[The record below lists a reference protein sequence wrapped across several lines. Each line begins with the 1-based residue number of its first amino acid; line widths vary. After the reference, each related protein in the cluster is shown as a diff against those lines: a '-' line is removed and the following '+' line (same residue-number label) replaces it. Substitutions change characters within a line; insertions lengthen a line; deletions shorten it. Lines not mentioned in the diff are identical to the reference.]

1 MKSLLVTLLG
11 LGTLATAAD
20 SARQEVDAFAVH
32 MFAALA
38 DTQQRN
44 VVFSPS
50 SIESVLRLLQQGAR
64 GRTAEEIAALPLGGA
79 NVKSTIATQ
88 EANAV
93 FLAEDT
99 KLKPSIKVE
108 EIRRVPF
115 SSAPGKAISVINEW
129 ARVKTHG
136 RIPTILTAD
145 DVSAD
150 TRMVASSA
158 IYLKAQWSKTFDPD
172 YTRNNAPFHMAD
184 GNTAQVD
191 LMWQR
196 GELRYAEG
204 ENWQA
209 VALFYEEE
217 PGSATG
223 SVPTCFIGI
232 LPRQSDAR
240 EFARTLT
247 PETYQTI
254 RQALAGG
261 YPQDTIVYLPK
272 FEITTATFT
281 LVPGLKKCGV
291 TTAFSSQA
299 DFSGWTDRP
308 LMLSD
313 VLQRCFIRLDEDG
326 TEAAAVTLAVEEDG
340 CCADEEPSKPNR
352 ICFNRPFIWLIGDL
366 QSDGV
371 PYFMGLYEQP

>member
-1 MKSLLVTLLG
+1 MKSLLVTLLS
-11 LGTLATAAD
+11 LGAIATAAD
-20 SARQEVDAFAVH
+20 TVRQEVDAFAIH
-32 MFAALA
+32 MFAALT

-44 VVFSPS
+44 MVFSPA
-50 SIESVLRLLQQGAR
+50 SIENVLRILRQGAR
-64 GRTAEEIAALPLGGA
+64 GCTADKIAALPLGDD
-79 NVKSTIATQ
+79 NVKFTIATQ
-88 EANAV
+88 EANAI
-93 FLAEDT
+93 FLPEGT
-99 KLKPSIKVE
+99 KLKPGINIE
-108 EIRRVPF
+108 EIRQVPF
-115 SSAPGKAISVINEW
+115 SEAPKKAVSAINEW
-129 ARVKTHG
+129 AKAKTHG
-136 RIPTILTAD
+136 HIPTILTTD

-150 TRMVASSA
+150 TRMVAANA
-158 IYLKAQWSKTFDPD
+158 IYLKAQWGKAFDPD
-172 YTRNNAPFHMAD
+172 YTRKNAPFYMAD

-196 GELRYAEG
+196 GEFRYAEG
-204 ENWQA
+204 DHWQA
-209 VALFYEEE
+209 VALFYKAE
-217 PGSATG
+217 PGSAADR
-223 SVPTCFIGI
+223 VPTCFIGI
-232 LPRQSDAR
+232 LPKQTDAR

-247 PETYQTI
+247 PETYLTI
-254 RQALAGG
+254 RRALAGG

-281 LVPGLKKCGV
+281 LVPALKKCGV